1 MKLARSLAKLPVSLA
16 LCLSVALPLPACKN
30 TPPDGTSNPPGS
42 GEEVGKRGK
51 RKRGDD
57 GAEGGEEGGEEGGAE
72 PPKTCEA
79 KVADTP
85 TALFGDQVLVRPPI
99 NVEIVED
106 NPTFA
111 TTFTSGGFVSA
122 CEATVD
128 RMSLFVFQNDKKK
141 NVKAYMDE
149 IINTMLAGSGFKNG
163 TRGKNHVET
172 EVQLD
177 TEIEYP
183 AGDGAPPAKLYISV
197 KKLYQFALVV
207 VYQTRPDEFG
217 ALLPTFKAS
226 AESLI
231 VLPPDA

>member
-1 MKLARSLAKLPVSLA
+1 MKLAHLLAPVFCFSLA
-16 LCLSVALPLPACKN
+16 VAFGACKN
-30 TPPDGTSNPPGS
+30 DRPDGSSNPPGE
-42 GEEVGKRGK
+42 GGGKRAK
-51 RKRGDD
+51 RNKRNKGGDD
-57 GAEGGEEGGEEGGAE
+57 GGDGGETADGGGDDGGEPAKSCD
-72 PPKTCEA
+72 P

-85 TALFGDQVLVRPPI
+85 TALFGDQILIRPPI

-111 TTFTSGGFVSA
+111 TTFASGGFVSA

-141 NVKAYMDE
+141 AVKAYMTEVID
-149 IINTMLAGSGFKNG
+149 MLQKNG
-163 TRGKNHVET
+163 YKGGSRGKDFVES

-177 TEIEYP
+177 TEMEYP
-183 AGDGAPPAKLYISV
+183 ASEGQPPAKLYISV
-197 KKLYQFALVV
+197 KKLYDYTLVV
-207 VYQTRPDEFG
+207 VFQTRPDEFT
-217 ALLPTFKAS
+217 ALQPTFKAS

>member
-1 MKLARSLAKLPVSLA
+1 VNLARLSAISAISFSLGLA
-16 LCLSVALPLPACKN
+16 IPACKN

-42 GEEVGKRGK
+42 GDAVGKRGK
-51 RKRGDD
+51 RKRGGD
-57 GAEGGEEGGEEGGAE
+57 GGASDGGEEGGEEGGGEA
-72 PPKTCEA
+72 PKSCEA

-85 TALFGDQVLVRPPI
+85 TALFGDQVLIRPPI
-99 NVEIVED
+99 NVELVED

-128 RMSLFVFQNDKKK
+128 RMSLFVFNNDKKK

-149 IINTMLAGSGFKNG
+149 VIDTMLANSGYKGG
-163 TRGKNHVET
+163 TRGKNFVESD
-172 EVQLD
+172 VQLD

-183 AGDGAPPAKLYISV
+183 AADGQPPAKLYISV
-197 KKLYQFALVV
+197 KKLYQYALVV
-207 VYQTRPDEFG
+207 VFQTRPDEFG
-217 ALLPTFKAS
+217 ALQPSFKAS